1 MHSDETLRK
10 RVDSSMGPDC
20 PRLHGTILEE
30 NADEN
35 GGESD
40 DDSIAP
46 PLTKTEQELLNNCLY
61 PSASLHPANE
71 TQVHLVC
78 VELPTSV
85 MNGELNDNVIV
96 VKKEGF

>member
-1 MHSDETLRK
+1 M
-10 RVDSSMGPDC
+10 DSSMGPDS

-40 DDSIAP
+40 DDAIAP

-61 PSASLHPANE
+61 PSASLNPTNE

-78 VELPTSV
+78 VELPTTV
-85 MNGELNDNVIV
+85 MNGELSENVIV